1 LKEGLNALLQ
11 TKYPK
16 TKYKYYS
23 MAVVEGYDRPCF
35 FTQIRPID
43 ASPVNYNTRHH
54 QVVFYITIL
63 QKQVDE
69 EEMLRM
75 IQEVQD
81 LFGLNVKIEKKSLN
95 VTDFDWQY
103 AGTDRNVPEIS
114 IGLEWLEKIVHE
126 VNEPLVERV
135 ITEKEM
141 EE

>member
-1 LKEGLNALLQ
+1 MQ
-11 TKYPK
+11 IKYPT

-35 FTQIRPID
+35 FTQIRPINT
-43 ASPVNYNTRHH
+43 SPVNYNTCHH

-75 IQEVQD
+75 IQEIQD
-81 LFGLNVKIEKKSLN
+81 LFGLNVKIGEKSLN

-103 AGTDRNVPEIS
+103 AGTDRNVPEVS
-114 IGLEWLEKIVHE
+114 IELEWLEKIVHE

>member
-1 LKEGLNALLQ
+1 
-11 TKYPK
+11 
-16 TKYKYYS
+16 
-23 MAVVEGYDRPCF
+23 
-35 FTQIRPID
+35 
-43 ASPVNYNTRHH
+43 
-54 QVVFYITIL
+54 
-63 QKQVDE
+63 
-69 EEMLRM
+69 MLRM

>member
-1 LKEGLNALLQ
+1 
-11 TKYPK
+11 
-16 TKYKYYS
+16 

-43 ASPVNYNTRHH
+43 TSPVNYNTRHH
-54 QVVFYITIL
+54 QVAFYITIL

-81 LFGLNVKIEKKSLN
+81 LFGLNVKIGKKSLN